1 MGKCNATRVIKSDNK
16 SGGGEEGYLNEI
28 IEWDMGDEIFKK

>member
-16 SGGGEEGYLNEI
+16 SGGEEGYLKEI